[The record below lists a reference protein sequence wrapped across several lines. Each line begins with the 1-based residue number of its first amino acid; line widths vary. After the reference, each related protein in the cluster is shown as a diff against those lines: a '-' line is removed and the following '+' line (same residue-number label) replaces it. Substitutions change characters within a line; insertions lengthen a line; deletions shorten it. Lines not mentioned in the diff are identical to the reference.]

1 MVTTKK
7 RPGRFKKKKKKKE
20 TKHTI
25 TDNRQFREVNKK
37 EKEKTLKVK

>member
-20 TKHTI
+20 IKGI
-25 TDNRQFREVNKK
+25 QIKKK
-37 EKEKTLKVK
+37 ERKLPVFR